1 MRGITRGIHE
11 VKNRDWY
18 LGFIVGILLAT
29 LVFVAL
35 LKMQPEQPEPS
46 SINMPKD
53 IVQAYN
59 MGIKDALRTNPPS
72 LDLEQT
78 CVNMWANKQPVKD

>member
-1 MRGITRGIHE
+1 MREIITEIHQT
-11 VKNRDWY
+11 KNRDWY
-18 LGFIVGILLAT
+18 LGFAAGILLMT
-29 LVFVAL
+29 LLFIGL
-35 LKMQPEQPEPS
+35 SKMQPDEPDIS

-59 MGIKDALRTNPPS
+59 MGIKDALKTNPPS

-78 CVNMWANKQPVKD
+78 CVNMWANKQPVKE